1 MYEQLVYMFLL
12 LLLLRVIY
20 TICKAIHVEDEQ
32 ILASLRTHHLAIH
45 VSDNQTTYGLIFQPV
60 TDNAHK
66 IY

>member
-1 MYEQLVYMFLL
+1 MNKCCICSDYYYFNGL
-12 LLLLRVIY
+12 Y

-32 ILASLRTHHLAIH
+32 ILASLRTHHFAIH